1 MLNRIIAFSVYNQ
14 WIIAVLALGLIVLGV
29 NELKH
34 LPIDAVPD
42 ITDNQVQV
50 ITVAPSLGAT
60 DMERFIT
67 YPIEQNCMN
76 IPGLKKLRSFSR
88 LGLSIV
94 TLVFEE
100 DVNIYWARQ
109 QVTEKLKSAEEMI
122 PKGIAVPFLAPVTT
136 GLGEIYQYILKPQKG
151 YENVYSLT
159 DLRTIQDWVVRKHL
173 LSIKGVADVSSFG
186 GKLKQYEVQI
196 DPSVLNAYQV
206 TIQEIYQAL
215 SLNNTNSG
223 GSYIEKEHNAL
234 FIRTEGLFQSIED
247 IQNTVIKSQKDGTP
261 LFIKDVAQVKEG
273 HAIRFGAM
281 TYNDYGEVAGAVVM
295 MLKSENS
302 SQVIQNVKKQIE
314 EIQKILP
321 KGVEIIPYLDRTKMV
336 NNAIST
342 VSNNLME
349 GALIVVFV
357 LVLFLGNIRAGLIVA
372 SVIPLSML
380 FAIFLMN
387 VFGVSGNLMSLGALD
402 FGLIVDGAVIIVE
415 AVLHAFHQPN
425 ASKISKNETVKNS
438 ATQMLNSA
446 VFGQMIIL
454 MVYVPIFTLE
464 GIEGKMFKP
473 MAQTVIFALLG
484 AFLLSMTYV
493 PMMCSMFL
501 KPVEHHKTN
510 FSDKMMDF
518 FSKYHQKML
527 HIVLQ
532 YPKIIFVSISTLF
545 VIAIYQFT
553 QLGGE
558 FIPELPEGDFAVETR
573 VLAGSNLSTTIEAVQ
588 KSSKILLDR
597 FPEIQRIV
605 GKIGSSE
612 IPIDPMP
619 LDAAD
624 MIINLKDK
632 SEWTS
637 AKTWDEL
644 AQKMQDTL
652 NAYMPGVTFGFQ
664 YPVAMRFNELMTGV
678 KQDVACKIYG
688 ENLDTL
694 AFYAEKIAQSIKNI
708 EGITD
713 IFVEKV
719 QGLPQI
725 IIQFKRDQL
734 AKYGLT
740 VQTLNDYIQTCYA
753 GLYTGVVYEGEKR
766 FDLVIKIQD
775 HLRNQVSELQNLLI
789 PLPNG
794 NTIPLHLVAD
804 VITQNSVNQI
814 QREDGKRR
822 IYIGFNIQ
830 NRDVESV
837 VQEVKEVLKKKV
849 KLPNGYWESFG
860 GAYENLETA
869 KARLM
874 IAVPVALIIIG
885 ILLYIA
891 FQSLKLTFMIYSV
904 IPLSAIGGI
913 ISLSLRDMP
922 FSISAGV
929 GFIALF
935 GIAVLNGIVLIS
947 EFRKLQKEN
956 PLWSLEEIVKEGS
969 KHRLRPVLMTAMVA
983 SLGFLPMALSTG
995 NGAEVQRPLATVVI
1009 GGLLIATFLTLF
1021 LLPLIYKKFYPLSF
1035 SFGKPK
1041 TLSLIAIMA
1050 LSYFGVYGQTPITW
1064 QQALDTAVKNHA
1076 ILKSYALKK
1085 DYHQTL
1091 KKTYFDVPQT
1101 QLNLDIGQ
1109 FNSIYWDN
1117 KLSINQ
1123 SFAFPTYYSRQKE
1136 YLQKVY
1142 QGSVYQ
1148 YDLQEIELK
1157 KQVLKT
1163 YWYYVILKEKQ
1174 KLFHELDS
1182 IYKEFDKIYQIRWE
1196 KGDINK
1202 SEKQLL
1208 ELQKSRFEILLQQNQ
1223 LELMNAGLMFE
1234 WLLQSPQ
1241 KWIPQSSLLKF
1252 DYVVSQDTNVLQ
1264 KHPYKKI
1271 WENQTQVFQSFTK
1284 VQQAKRLP
1292 EWGLG
1297 YNNTSIMGMGADDIY
1312 YPLSRRFQYFQL
1324 GIGIPIFQQAQ
1335 KNYVKASKIQEQIA
1349 QTDLQNVQYQLKNE
1363 FLQALNWY
1371 NVSLQ
1376 NLQKFEQEI
1385 LPKSKQLL
1393 EMTQKRF
1400 QNGDIA
1406 VTEMFLTLQQ
1416 YVETQMNYLET
1427 VQKYNEAVIQCY
1439 YYQNQ

>member
-1 MLNRIIAFSVYNQ
+1 MLNRIISFSLYNQ
-14 WIIAVLALGLIVLGV
+14 WMIAVLVLGLITLGV
-29 NELKH
+29 SELKH

-50 ITVAPSLGAT
+50 ITISPSLGAT

-76 IPGLKKLRSFSR
+76 IPGLKKMRSFSR

-100 DVNIYWARQ
+100 KIDIYWARQ
-109 QVTEKLKSAEEMI
+109 QVTERLKAAEEMI
-122 PKGIAVPFLAPVTT
+122 PKGMATPFLAPVTT

-151 YENVYSLT
+151 YEQIYSLT
-159 DLRTIQDWVVRKHL
+159 DLRTIQDWIVRKHL
-173 LSIKGVADVSSFG
+173 LSVKGVADVSSFG

-196 DPSVLNAYQV
+196 DPSVLNAHHI

-215 SLNNTNSG
+215 NANNTNSG
-223 GSYIEKEHNAL
+223 GSYIEKENNAL
-234 FIRTEGLFQSIED
+234 FIRTEGLFSNIQDIE
-247 IQNTVIKSQKDGTP
+247 NTVIKNYPNGNP
-261 LFIKDVAQVKEG
+261 LLIKDIAKVKEG

-295 MLKSENS
+295 MLKGENS
-302 SQVIQNVKKQIE
+302 SQVIQNVKKQIQ

-321 KGVEIIPYLDRTKMV
+321 QGIEIVPYLDRTKMV

-342 VSNNLME
+342 VSTNLME

-357 LVLFLGNIRAGLIVA
+357 LVLFLGNMRAGLIVA

-380 FAIFLMN
+380 LAIFLMN

-415 AVLHAFHQPN
+415 SVLHAFHQPR
-425 ASKISKNETVKNS
+425 SSLISKNETVKKA

-493 PMMCSMFL
+493 PMMCALFL
-501 KPVEHHKTN
+501 KPSEHSQPT
-510 FSDKMMDF
+510 FSDKMMAF
-518 FSKYHQKML
+518 FCRYHQKGL
-527 HIVLQ
+527 HQVLQ
-532 YPKIIFVSISTLF
+532 YPKTIFLIVSILFLGTL
-545 VIAIYQFT
+545 YQFT
-553 QLGGE
+553 RLGGE

-597 FPEIQRIV
+597 FPEIQKIV

-632 SEWTS
+632 SEWKS
-637 AKTWDEL
+637 AKTWEEL

-652 NAYMPGVTFGFQ
+652 NTYIPGVTFGFQ

-694 AFYAEKIAQSIKNI
+694 AFYAEKIAQNIKNI

-725 IIQFKRDQL
+725 IIQIKREQL
-734 AKYGLT
+734 TKYGLT
-740 VQTLNDYIQTCYA
+740 VQTLNDYIQACYA
-753 GLYTGVVYEGEKR
+753 GLYAGIIYEEEKR
-766 FDLVIKIQD
+766 FDLVIKIQEN
-775 HLRNQVSELQNLLI
+775 LRNQISELQNLLI

-794 NTIPLHLVAD
+794 NFIPLHVVAE
-804 VITQNSVNQI
+804 VTIKNNVNQV

-837 VQEVKEVLKKKV
+837 VQEVQQILKKKV
-849 KLPNGYWESFG
+849 KLPTGYWESFG

-869 KARLM
+869 KARLS
-874 IAVPVALIIIG
+874 IAVPIALIVIG
-885 ILLYIA
+885 ILLYLA

-913 ISLSLRDMP
+913 LSLSLRDMP

-947 EFRKLQKEN
+947 EFRRIQKEN
-956 PLWSLEEIVKEGS
+956 PDWNLEEIVKQGS
-969 KHRLRPVLMTAMVA
+969 QNRLRPVLMTAMVA

-1009 GGLLIATFLTLF
+1009 GGLLVATFLTLF
-1021 LLPLIYKKFYPLSF
+1021 LLPLIYKTFYHF
-1035 SFGKPK
+1035 SLPK
-1041 TLSLIAIMA
+1041 TPLKTFLLITSFIFPYSITNAQM
-1050 LSYFGVYGQTPITW
+1050 PITW
-1064 QQALDTAVKNHA
+1064 QQALDTALKNHKT
-1076 ILKSYALKK
+1076 LQSYALKK
-1085 DYHQTL
+1085 DYYQTL
-1091 KKTYFDVPQT
+1091 QKTYFNIPTT
-1101 QLNLDIGQ
+1101 QMNLDIGQ

-1117 KLSINQ
+1117 KISINQ
-1123 SFAFPTYYSRQKE
+1123 SLAFPTYYAHQKN

-1142 QGSVYQ
+1142 QNSVYQ

-1157 KQVLKT
+1157 RDVLKT
-1163 YWYYVILKEKQ
+1163 YWNYIILQAKQ
-1174 KLFHELDS
+1174 KLYQDLDS
-1182 IYKEFDKIYQIRWE
+1182 IYQAFDSIYQIRWE

-1208 ELQKSRFEILLQQNQ
+1208 EVQKSRFEIQLQQNQ
-1223 LELMNAGLMFE
+1223 LEILNLELLLE

-1241 KWIPQSSLLKF
+1241 KWIPQSNSLIF
-1252 DYVVSQDTNVLQ
+1252 DYPILLDTNVIK
-1264 KHPYKKI
+1264 KHPYNKI
-1271 WENQTQVFQSFTK
+1271 FENQTEIQKSFTK
-1284 VQQAKRLP
+1284 VEQSKRLP
-1292 EWGLG
+1292 EWNLG
-1297 YNNTSIMGMGADDIY
+1297 YNNTTIMGMGADDIY
-1312 YPLSRRFQYFQL
+1312 YPIHKRFQYFQI
-1324 GIGIPIFQQAQ
+1324 GIGIPIFQQAP
-1335 KNYVKASKIQEQIA
+1335 KNYVKAAKIQEQIA

-1363 FLQALNWY
+1363 YLKAWNNY
-1371 NVSLQ
+1371 STSLK
-1376 NLQKFEQEI
+1376 NLQKFQQEI

-1393 EMTQKRF
+1393 EITQKRF

-1406 VTEMFLTLQQ
+1406 VTEMFLSLQQ
-1416 YVETQMNYLET
+1416 YVETQISYLET
-1427 VQKYNEAVIQCY
+1427 IQKYNEAVIQCY